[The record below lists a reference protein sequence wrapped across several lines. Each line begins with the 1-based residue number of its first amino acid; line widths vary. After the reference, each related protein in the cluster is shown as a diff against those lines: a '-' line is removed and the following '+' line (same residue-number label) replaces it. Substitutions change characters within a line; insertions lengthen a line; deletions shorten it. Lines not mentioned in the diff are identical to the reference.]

1 LGWLAEWQG
10 FDMALFN
17 APNLLPQI
25 FQKEQYPEGSGI
37 VSMATGLI
45 GGLQGAR
52 DARESEDYNFVNA
65 MQKSMQRGAELD
77 TSVQKPLHPL
87 QRALHEQNIRKSQ
100 IEIGESLLKRELEL
114 KQLQGLG
121 EISRYMVERAGEDD
135 PITAARTFHAI
146 RHRYNLPMDA
156 IEKPLKQM
164 QDAANHMRLM
174 ELEGSPAPEGTKRTV
189 SRSMAGTTVTDQPIS
204 DTETERFFAQYK
216 DLTRKAEQARLGGDA
231 AAHEALMQEAA
242 EIQGFLGKGGVSV
255 SAGFDNQGRQIFDI
269 NVGGRGAM
277 GRPTVAT
284 QSTVQQ
290 ADMTFRSGLEMINEL
305 RSIMRPEDVGIW
317 GLAAHTVLDKLAGQ
331 VFPELV
337 NLDRV
342 DTRTMIGVVRERL
355 FKALAADARINRYD
369 IERMKTFLPTDEALT
384 SYRTEQQKLD
394 RLQQS
399 VRLIAREYA
408 KTIGEEVPLYA
419 LEPQQL
425 MDRYKAEEE
434 NLRRLVEGNYIT
446 PETAESRLLK
456 LHDEIT
462 DTITKFAP
470 RPRQQRE

>member
-1 LGWLAEWQG
+1 VNHFMATSLGQMPPSQAISNLYALAYQHGLSGDDIEK
-10 FDMALFN
+10 
-17 APNLLPQI
+17 QI
-25 FQKEQYPEGSGI
+25 KQLKEAEIWNMQMGAASMPTPEGMTRSTTIGSSGP
-37 VSMATGLI
+37 STTF
-45 GGLQGAR
+45 Q
-52 DARESEDYNFVNA
+52 S
-65 MQKSMQRGAELD
+65 
-77 TSVQKPLHPL
+77 
-87 QRALHEQNIRKSQ
+87 
-100 IEIGESLLKRELEL
+100 
-114 KQLQGLG
+114 
-121 EISRYMVERAGEDD
+121 IS
-135 PITAARTFHAI
+135 
-146 RHRYNLPMDA
+146 N
-156 IEKPLKQM
+156 
-164 QDAANHMRLM
+164 
-174 ELEGSPAPEGTKRTV
+174 
-189 SRSMAGTTVTDQPIS
+189 
-204 DTETERFFAQYK
+204 TETERFFAQYK

-337 NLDRV
+337 NLERV

-355 FKALAADARINRYD
+355 FKALSADARINAYD

-408 KTIGEEVPLYA
+408 KAIGEEVPLYA